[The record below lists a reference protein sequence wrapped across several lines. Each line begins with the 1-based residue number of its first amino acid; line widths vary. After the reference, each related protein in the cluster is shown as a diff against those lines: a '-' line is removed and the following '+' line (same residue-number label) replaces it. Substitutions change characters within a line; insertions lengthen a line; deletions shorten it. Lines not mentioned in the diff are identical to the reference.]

1 MSGSIRFHQKS
12 KTGCKKCKSRR
23 VKCDERKPQCTGC
36 RRRGDDCVY
45 MSLREDTGSIPSSRE
60 ESNTPQ
66 PSTQPLLQTLSEG
79 PHYSAKHLLDLRL
92 MHQYSVFT
100 VQSFEAVWRN
110 ERVSDAMLREI
121 PQLALEHEFLMDTVL
136 LVAMIH
142 LAYTDPVSRESLPI
156 YLYRDQALRSFRQA
170 VASLSTQNISAVR
183 AASHL
188 LAVVSFAIDR
198 VTKHSGIWVTNWL
211 ALAVG
216 QRNFPS
222 NGRLYGLSSSQTGSR
237 SLYGSFSDISLPAAV
252 LPQIQDILPK
262 EESDGDWGQRGT
274 LYEVTASLG
283 TLIAILG
290 EPHEQLW
297 LEKKIKAWAFDVVP
311 SEFLEMVQRG
321 NHRALVILAYY
332 LVLLNLLP
340 ATWIYQDVASHDM
353 AIIEE
358 SVGVEWRKYISIP
371 KMAMQLDDRV
381 AIVQLLTSNSQG

>member
-23 VKCDERKPQCTGC
+23 RQELTECQCDERKPQCTGC

-45 MSLREDTGSIPSSRE
+45 ISMREDTGTVSSSRD

-110 ERVSDAMLREI
+110 ERVSDAMLREL
-121 PQLALEHEFLMDTVL
+121 PQLALEHDFLMDTVL

-142 LAYTDPVSRESLPI
+142 LAYTDPVSQKSLPI
-156 YLYRDQALRSFRQA
+156 YLYRNQALRSFRQA
-170 VASLSTQNISAVR
+170 VASISTQNISAVK
-183 AASHL
+183 ATSHL

-222 NGRLYGLSSSQTGSR
+222 NGRLYGLSSSQAGSR
-237 SLYGSFSDISLPAAV
+237 STGSLYGSFSDISLPAAV

-262 EESDGDWGQRGT
+262 EESDCNWGQRGT

-321 NHRALVILAYY
+321 NHRALIILAYY

-353 AIIEE
+353 GIIEE
-358 SVGVEWRKYISIP
+358 SVGVEWR
-371 KMAMQLDDRV
+371 
-381 AIVQLLTSNSQG
+381 

>member
-1 MSGSIRFHQKS
+1 MY
-12 KTGCKKCKSRR
+12 C
-23 VKCDERKPQCTGC
+23 P
-36 RRRGDDCVY
+36 
-45 MSLREDTGSIPSSRE
+45 IPSSRDE
-60 ESNTPQ
+60 DNTPQ
-66 PSTQPLLQTLSEG
+66 PSTQPLLQSLSEG

-170 VASLSTQNISAVR
+170 VASISTQNISA
-183 AASHL
+183 
-188 LAVVSFAIDR
+188 
-198 VTKHSGIWVTNWL
+198 HSGIWVTNWL

-222 NGRLYGLSSSQTGSR
+222 NGRLYGLSSSQPDSRFTG

-252 LPQIQDILPK
+252 LPQVQDILPK
-262 EESDGDWGQRGT
+262 EESDCDWGQRGT
-274 LYEVTASLG
+274 LYEVAASLG

-311 SEFLEMVQRG
+311 SEFLEMVQWG
-321 NHRALVILAYY
+321 NHRALLILAYY

-340 ATWIYQDVASHDM
+340 ATWIYQDVAGHDM

-371 KMAMQLDDRV
+371 KMAMQLDDKVSIAR
-381 AIVQLLTSNSQG
+381 LLTNNSQG

>member
-23 VKCDERKPQCTGC
+23 RHELTECQCDERKPQCTGC

-66 PSTQPLLQTLSEG
+66 PSAQPLLQTLSEG

-170 VASLSTQNISAVR
+170 VASISMQNISAVR

-222 NGRLYGLSSSQTGSR
+222 NGRLYRLSSSQTGSR

-262 EESDGDWGQRGT
+262 EESDCDWGQRGT

-358 SVGVEWRKYISIP
+358 SVGRKALRELPSI
-371 KMAMQLDDRV
+371 
-381 AIVQLLTSNSQG
+381 

>member
-1 MSGSIRFHQKS
+1 MSSSIRFHQKS
-12 KTGCKKCKSRR
+12 KTGCKRCKSRR

-36 RRRGDDCVY
+36 RRRGDECVY
-45 MSLREDTGSIPSSRE
+45 ISMRGDSGPIPSSRDQ
-60 ESNTPQ
+60 SDTPQ

-100 VQSFEAVWRN
+100 VQSFEVVWLN
-110 ERVSDAMLREI
+110 KRVSDAMLREI

-142 LAYTDPVSRESLPI
+142 LAYSEPMSRESLPI

-170 VASLSTQNISAVR
+170 VASISTQNISAVR

-188 LAVVSFAIDR
+188 LAVISFAVDR

-211 ALAVG
+211 ALTVG

-222 NGRLYGLSSSQTGSR
+222 SQTDGRSTD
-237 SLYGSFSDISLPAAV
+237 SLYGSFGDISLPAAV

-262 EESDGDWGQRGT
+262 EEPDCDWRQRGT
-274 LYEVTASLG
+274 LYEVTESLG
-283 TLIAILG
+283 RLIAIL
-290 EPHEQLW
+290 EQPHEQLW

-311 SEFLEMVQRG
+311 REFLEMVQQGR
-321 NHRALVILAYY
+321 HRALIILAYY
-332 LVLLNLLP
+332 LVLLNFLP
-340 ATWIYQDVASHDM
+340 ATWIFQDAVSHDL
-353 AIIEE
+353 AVIEE
-358 SVGVEWRKYISIP
+358 SVGMEWRKYISIP
-371 KMAMQLDDRV
+371 KMAMQLDDKVSVVR
-381 AIVQLLTSNSQG
+381 LLTSNS